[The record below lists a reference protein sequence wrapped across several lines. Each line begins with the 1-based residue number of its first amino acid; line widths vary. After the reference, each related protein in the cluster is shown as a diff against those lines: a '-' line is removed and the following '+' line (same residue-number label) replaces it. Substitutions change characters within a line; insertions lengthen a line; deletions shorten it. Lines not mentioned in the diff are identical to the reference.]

1 MNGFHSDRG
10 KPVAL
15 FLFWLL
21 DCVLCFEDLSFAE
34 SHSGPSLFFSCSLVG
49 YFILGPLSRIYF
61 CVLRMA
67 FYLIFLAPSEALRS
81 TSTEY

>member
-21 DCVLCFEDLSFAE
+21 DCVLCSEDLSFTE
-34 SHSGPSLFFSCSLVG
+34 SHRGPSLFS
-49 YFILGPLSRIYF
+49 
-61 CVLRMA
+61 
-67 FYLIFLAPSEALRS
+67 
-81 TSTEY
+81 

>member
-21 DCVLCFEDLSFAE
+21 DCVLCFEDLPLQ
-34 SHSGPSLFFSCSLVG
+34 SHTVALLCSLPAH
-49 YFILGPLSRIYF
+49 L
-61 CVLRMA
+61 
-67 FYLIFLAPSEALRS
+67 
-81 TSTEY
+81 